1 VHSDYPTRETLRGR
15 LLRDLRA
22 IHTLL
27 QDPRTGGQVLECYG
41 DGYAWLRPEH
51 HPVRIVQPVTLPHP
65 DDDLRFDLTELG
77 HRAVAEA
84 ALFGPW
90 PTFAEASSTDEHW
103 GAA

>member
-1 VHSDYPTRETLRGR
+1 MQSDYRTRETIRDR
-15 LLRDLRA
+15 LLRDFSA
-22 IHTLL
+22 IRTLL
-27 QDPRTGGQVLECYG
+27 ADPQYGGQVLECYG

-51 HPVRIVQPVTLPHP
+51 HPIRIVEPVTLPHP
-65 DDDLRFDLTELG
+65 DEDTRFDLTEFG

-90 PTFAEASSTDEHW
+90 PSLAEASSTDEHW